1 MLATLLLAA
10 SAIPLPAIGLAR
22 ALEQAPQDEAPM
34 IRDYFQAGGQ
44 YAENSAGEH
53 VFQDQIYVEHLVPVH
68 GVTQKHPI
76 VFLHGSAQ
84 TATNWLNKPDGGRGW
99 ASRFIEQGYEL
110 FLVDQPSRGRSAW
123 QPDTG
128 PELEP
133 PFAAENLQQ
142 RFTASE
148 RYNLWPQA
156 ALHTQWNGT
165 GLMGD
170 PVFDRFYASQV
181 QYTADLTFQQ
191 HKTQAA
197 GSALLDQIGKPVIL
211 VGHSSGGQL
220 PIVIAD
226 ARPGLTAGLILLE
239 PSGPPFTNAGV
250 QGNDSARA
258 WGVADIPLTYDPPVS
273 DPAVDLVK
281 KIVAAP
287 DEDHVGCTLQ
297 ADSPAPRR
305 LANLADKP
313 ILVVTSESSFHAVY
327 DYCNV
332 DYLRQAGCT
341 SLEYVELGAAGI
353 HGNGHMMFLEKNSD
367 AIQAMLQEWITQ
379 LN

>member
-1 MLATLLLAA
+1 MLATLFLAA
-10 SAIPLPAIGLAR
+10 CALQTRAIGLA
-22 ALEQAPQDEAPM
+22 QASQDEAPM
-34 IRDYFQAGGQ
+34 IRSYIQAGGQ

-53 VFQDQIYVEHLVPVH
+53 IFQDQIYVEHLVPVH
-68 GVTQKHPI
+68 GVTQRHPI
-76 VFLHGSAQ
+76 VFLHGAAQ

-110 FLVDQPSRGRSAW
+110 YLVDQPSRGRSTW
-123 QPDTG
+123 QPATG
-128 PELEP
+128 PELDP

-148 RYNLWPQA
+148 KYNLWPQA

-170 PVFDRFYASQV
+170 PIFDRFYSSQV
-181 QYTADLTFQQ
+181 QYTSNLTFQQ

-197 GSALLDQIGKPVIL
+197 GAALLDGIGKPVIL
-211 VGHSSGGQL
+211 VGHSAGGQL

-239 PSGPPFTNAGV
+239 PSGPPFENAGV
-250 QGNDSARA
+250 QGNGSARA
-258 WGVADIPLTYDPPVS
+258 WGVADIPLTYDPPVT

-281 KIVAAP
+281 QTVAAL
-287 DEDHVGCTLQ
+287 DEDHVNCTLQ
-297 ADSPAPRR
+297 ADSPAPRK
-305 LANLADKP
+305 LVNLAGKP
-313 ILVVTSESSFHAVY
+313 FLVVTSESSFHAQY
-327 DYCNV
+327 DYCIV
-332 DYLRQAGCT
+332 DYLRQAGCS

-367 AIQAMLQEWITQ
+367 DIQNLLQEWIAM

>member
-1 MLATLLLAA
+1 
-10 SAIPLPAIGLAR
+10 
-22 ALEQAPQDEAPM
+22 
-34 IRDYFQAGGQ
+34 
-44 YAENSAGEH
+44 
-53 VFQDQIYVEHLVPVH
+53 
-68 GVTQKHPI
+68 
-76 VFLHGSAQ
+76 
-84 TATNWLNKPDGGRGW
+84 
-99 ASRFIEQGYEL
+99 
-110 FLVDQPSRGRSAW
+110 
-123 QPDTG
+123 
-128 PELEP
+128 
-133 PFAAENLQQ
+133 
-142 RFTASE
+142 
-148 RYNLWPQA
+148 
-156 ALHTQWNGT
+156 
-165 GLMGD
+165 MGD

-181 QYTADLTFQQ
+181 QYTTDLTFQQ

-287 DEDHVGCTLQ
+287 DEDHSGCTLQ

-305 LANLADKP
+305 LTNLADKP

-367 AIQAMLQEWITQ
+367 TIQTLLQEWIAQ

>member
-1 MLATLLLAA
+1 MLATLILAA
-10 SAIPLPAIGLAR
+10 FATLTRAIGLV
-22 ALEQAPQDEAPM
+22 QAAQDEVPM
-34 IRDYFQAGGQ
+34 IRDYIQAGGQ
-44 YAENSAGEH
+44 YAEISAGEH

-68 GVTQKHPI
+68 GVTQQYPV
-76 VFLHGSAQ
+76 VFLHGSGQ

-110 FLVDQPSRGRSAW
+110 FLVDQPSRGRSTW
-123 QPDTG
+123 QPATG
-128 PELEP
+128 PKLEP

-148 RYNLWPQA
+148 KYNLWPQA

-181 QYTADLTFQQ
+181 QYTANLTFQQ

-197 GSALLDQIGKPVIL
+197 GAALLDQIGKPVVL

-226 ARPGLTAGLILLE
+226 ARPSLTAGLILLE
-239 PSGPPFTNAGV
+239 PSGPPFENAGV
-250 QGNDSARA
+250 QGNSSARA
-258 WGVADIPLTYDPPVS
+258 WGVADIALAYDPPVT

-281 KIVAAP
+281 QTIAAP
-287 DEDHVGCTLQ
+287 DVDHYDCTLQ

-305 LANLADKP
+305 LVNLADKP
-313 ILVVTSESSFHAVY
+313 ILVVTSESSFHAPY

-332 DYLRQAGCT
+332 GYLRQAGC
-341 SLEYVELGAAGI
+341 SSVAHVELGEAGV
-353 HGNGHMMFLEKNSD
+353 HGNGHMIFLEMNSD
-367 AIQAMLQEWITQ
+367 DIQEILQEWIAV